1 MIYDENQNR
10 WNCITNSG
18 SGTHIYRFI
27 EAQSS
32 DGTGWGTTDS
42 DIDAVMVPRADGNF
56 DITLPTYVEQNG
68 NIFYIIFSTAHSK
81 PFPNL
86 IINNKYTYSIEV
98 VNNLGP
104 DLPEKEWSLSEWT
117 TIRCTLLNN
126 VLMVDNVSTLFE
138 DSSSREEFVLD
149 GGSDMQGNLLLSMG
163 YINSGDKNA
172 PVWIYTTMMWL
183 FSGLPVS
190 LMMSLGDSGG
200 ILFNFS
206 EFTTIP
212 AGFLGADTDDTGLVW
227 STTTTIFAE
236 DNIPYSI
243 PMHIIIPMNV
253 NDGDHPVGILLAD
266 MAALSHIGEV
276 SITDKTITFNSPMGQ
291 ELYSITVPDY
301 RVRQT
306 QVSDDGNYPLLLTP
320 KNQNASTALETTAYY
335 DSGVYLNPST
345 NTITATKFDGLATRA
360 TDADGINTEWVG
372 TDVQN
377 IHYVNTYFETPSTT
391 DKCANYIIEH
401 GSYKNEPL
409 VVDIF
414 FNGNQMRAPEDD
426 GGPKGHVY
434 LGAEDSVGSYIQAD
448 ELRGSLDWSF
458 VQGAP
463 SPSNATITLQ
473 GGSGIKIGTG
483 TSGNFTLNQ
492 SSGKTLTIN
501 HANSITAG
509 NFGDSGSQR
518 ILSFGGTFK
527 IPYVQYDGNG
537 HITSASTI
545 TLTMP
550 ANPNTNTT
558 YTIAAGDAN
567 GQIKVTPSN
576 ATAYN
581 VSVKGLGSAA
591 FTDSSAYA
599 AASHGTHLTLG
610 TTSSTAFRGD
620 YGNTAYTHSQSTHAP
635 TNAQKNSDITKAEI
649 EAKLT
654 GDITSH
660 THSAYA
666 AASHGNHVPATQTA
680 NNAKF
685 LRNDNTWA
693 TVTPANIGA
702 AAASHGNHVPTTE
715 SANNARFLRNDNTW
729 ATITPAN
736 IGAAAASHGTHL
748 TLGTTSSTAFRGDYG
763 NTAYTHS
770 QSTHAPTNA
779 QKNSDITKAEIEAKL
794 TGAITSHTHSYLP
807 LSGGTLTGGLTL
819 RNGAYNYHSDTTSYG
834 LNCANSDICQ
844 VNSIY
849 TADLADGAT
858 EGIHFYNTSTTWDT
872 VTAKSGT
879 FYFIANHTGSSTT
892 LTGSATIQAGA
903 VYGAVWNDY
912 AEYRET
918 KEEIEVG
925 RVVVENGDDTL
936 SLATERL
943 MPGANVVSDTFGF
956 AIGETETSKTPL
968 AVSGRALVYPYED
981 RNSYKPG
988 DPVCSGP
995 NGTVSKMTR
1004 KEVMQ
1009 YPDRMIGTVSAIPD
1023 YETWGT
1029 GNVEVNGRIW
1039 IKIL

>member
-32 DGTGWGTTDS
+32 NGTGWGTTDS

-149 GGSDMQGNLLLSMG
+149 GDPNMQGNLLLSMG

-172 PVWIYTTMMWL
+172 LMWIYTAMMWL
-183 FSGLPVS
+183 LSGLPVS

-227 STTTTIFAE
+227 STTTTIFAK

-253 NDGDHPVGILLAD
+253 NDGDHPVGIFLAD

-372 TDVQN
+372 TDVHN
-377 IHYVNTYFETPSTT
+377 IHYVNTYFETPSTI

-401 GSYKNEPL
+401 GSYYNKPL
-409 VVDIF
+409 VTDIF
-414 FNGNQMRAPEDD
+414 FNGNQMGEPEDN

-434 LGAEDSVGSYIQAD
+434 LGAEDNVGSYIQAD

-501 HANSITAG
+501 HANSVTAG

-518 ILSFGGTFK
+518 TLSFGGTFK
-527 IPYVQYDGNG
+527 IPYVQYDDAG

-558 YTIAAGDAN
+558 YTIGTGDAN

-610 TTSSTAFRGD
+610 TTSTTAFRGD

-654 GDITSH
+654 GNITSH

-666 AASHGNHVPATQTA
+666 AASHGTHVTTATVKSALGTGTGTT
-680 NNAKF
+680 KF
-685 LRNDNTWA
+685 LREDGSWA
-693 TVTPANIGA
+693 TPAYY
-702 AAASHGNHVPTTE
+702 
-715 SANNARFLRNDNTW
+715 
-729 ATITPAN
+729 
-736 IGAAAASHGTHL
+736 
-748 TLGTTSSTAFRGDYG
+748 TL
-763 NTAYTHS
+763 
-770 QSTHAPTNA
+770 
-779 QKNSDITKAEIEAKL
+779 TKAKVEAVL

-819 RNGAYNYHSDTTSYG
+819 RNGAYNYHSDTSSYG
-834 LNCANSDICQ
+834 LNCSNSDICQ

-918 KEEIEVG
+918 KEEIEAG

-956 AIGETETSKTPL
+956 AIGETDTSKTPL